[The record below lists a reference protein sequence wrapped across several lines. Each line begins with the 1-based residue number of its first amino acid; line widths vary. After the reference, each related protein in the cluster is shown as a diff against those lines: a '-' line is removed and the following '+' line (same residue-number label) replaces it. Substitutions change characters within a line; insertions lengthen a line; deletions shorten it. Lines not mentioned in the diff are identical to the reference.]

1 VHTGR
6 KTFATLSL
14 EKGMSAEEV
23 MKIGGW
29 KSYASFA
36 RYVNITEKRTKVV
49 MSKAWGVIPKLKA
62 V

>member
-1 VHTGR
+1 
-6 KTFATLSL
+6 
-14 EKGMSAEEV
+14 MSAEEV

-36 RYVNITEKRTKVV
+36 RYVNITEKRTKIV
-49 MSKAWGVIPKLKA
+49 MSKAWGTIQKLKA